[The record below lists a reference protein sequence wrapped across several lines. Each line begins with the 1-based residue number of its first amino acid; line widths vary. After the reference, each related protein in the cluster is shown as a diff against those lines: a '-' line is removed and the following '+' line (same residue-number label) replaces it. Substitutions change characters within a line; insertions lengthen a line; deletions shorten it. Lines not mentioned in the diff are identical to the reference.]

1 MKNLIRLLLFAAM
14 IFAFAIPAGAQ
25 QRKTTERLS
34 REQLAEKQ
42 AQLIAERLAFNPET
56 TKKFIDTYT
65 RCQKEIWAL
74 GPTKSKSPKGQL
86 TEMQTDS
93 LIRARFSHSQKLLDI
108 RRKYYTEYSKFLAPS
123 QIEKVYKSEG
133 KVAKKLSQRAKKQ
146 SKAKSQAA
154 SKAKRKK
161 K

>member
-1 MKNLIRLLLFAAM
+1 MKNLIRLMLLAAT
-14 IFAFAIPAGAQ
+14 IFALAVSAGAQ

-42 AQLIAERLAFNPET
+42 AQLIAEKLAFNPET

-74 GPTKSKSPKGQL
+74 GTTKSKSPKRRL

-93 LIRARFSHSQKLLDI
+93 LIRARFNHSQKLLDI
-108 RRKYYTEYSKFLAPS
+108 RKKYYAEYSKFLAPS
-123 QIEKVYKSEG
+123 QIEKVYSSEG
-133 KVAKKLSQRAKKQ
+133 KVAKKLSQRAKRQ
-146 SKAKSQAA
+146 SKDKCQAA

>member
-1 MKNLIRLLLFAAM
+1 MLLAATM
-14 IFAFAIPAGAQ
+14 FAFAIPAGAQ

-42 AQLIAERLAFNPET
+42 AQLIAEKLAFNPET

-74 GPTKSKSPKGQL
+74 GTAKSKSPKGRL

-108 RRKYYTEYSKFLAPS
+108 RKKYYAEYSKFLAPS
-123 QIEKVYKSEG
+123 QIEKVYSSEG
-133 KVAKKLSQRAKKQ
+133 KVAKKLSQRAKRQ
-146 SKAKSQAA
+146 SKDKSQAA
-154 SKAKRKK
+154 SKSKRKK